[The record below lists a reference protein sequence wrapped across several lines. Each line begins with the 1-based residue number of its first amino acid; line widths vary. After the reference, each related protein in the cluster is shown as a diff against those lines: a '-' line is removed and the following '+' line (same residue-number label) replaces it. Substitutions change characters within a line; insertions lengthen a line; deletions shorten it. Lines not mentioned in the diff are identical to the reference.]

1 MRAAGAVG
9 LIAAL
14 ALLSARADAQNLELP
29 ALLYDYHE
37 LEPHFDNQTMRL
49 HHLVLHASPPSGC
62 QSSAQHVPSTHLGLH
77 SSTAGPSPG
86 ISEDDQHCAGE
97 SPRQP

>member
-1 MRAAGAVG
+1 MRAVW

-14 ALLSARADAQNLELP
+14 GLLSALADAQNLELP

-49 HHLVLHASPPSGC
+49 HHLVLH
-62 QSSAQHVPSTHLGLH
+62 PSTRRRARALP
-77 SSTAGPSPG
+77 STSP
-86 ISEDDQHCAGE
+86 ALT
-97 SPRQP
+97 